1 MSRPSKIQLL
11 LEDKKTLIFCLA
23 YMDSGEDLSWLEEYR
38 GSGET
43 HISSKGTLPRLSTRP
58 GVDSLRGRA
67 AKKVK
72 N

>member
-1 MSRPSKIQLL
+1 
-11 LEDKKTLIFCLA
+11 
-23 YMDSGEDLSWLEEYR
+23 MDSGEDLSWLEEYS

-67 AKKVK
+67 AKKGKKINAFSVK
-72 N
+72 R